1 MYVLKKKIFYSVEGV
16 KKKLIT
22 ARTNAPTRQKNF
34 FNVLYVWRT
43 SRVKMTVTGITSDH
57 DSSDDEVD
65 FTPTVDIASLPAVVQ
80 VCRLLD
86 NISSG

>member
-1 MYVLKKKIFYSVEGV
+1 
-16 KKKLIT
+16 
-22 ARTNAPTRQKNF
+22 
-34 FNVLYVWRT
+34 
-43 SRVKMTVTGITSDH
+43 MTVTGITSDH